1 MPRPRKV
8 QTQPLQAE
16 PLMSPVSGISTG
28 AAPPT
33 HDQWEY
39 RTLKSA
45 DGDEWDTPFTTVG
58 HNGWELVTIYAIW
71 DAHTAPRY
79 RAVFKRRVNS
89 G

>member
-8 QTQPLQAE
+8 LQNEAPQTPQAQP
-16 PLMSPVSGISTG
+16 VVV
-28 AAPPT
+28 PPT

-39 RTLKSA
+39 RTLRSA
-45 DGDEWDTPFTTVG
+45 DGDEWDTPFSTVG
-58 HNGWELVTIYAIW
+58 HNGWELCSIYAVW

-79 RAVFKRRVNS
+79 RAVFKRKAGN

>member
-8 QTQPLQAE
+8 SATQTE

-28 AAPPT
+28 ATPPT
-33 HDQWEY
+33 HGQWEY

-45 DGDEWDTPFTTVG
+45 DGDEWDVSFSTVG
-58 HNGWELVTIYAIW
+58 HNGWELCCIYAIW

-79 RAVFKRRVNS
+79 RAVFKRRARQE
-89 G
+89 